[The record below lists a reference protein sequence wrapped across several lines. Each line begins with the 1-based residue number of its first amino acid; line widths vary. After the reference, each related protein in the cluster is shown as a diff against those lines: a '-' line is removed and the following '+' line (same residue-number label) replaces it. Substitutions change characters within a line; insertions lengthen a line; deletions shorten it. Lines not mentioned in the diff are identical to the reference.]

1 MRHSEGLADE
11 QGREQIPYID
21 LTSRVASLKNCRHV
35 VMYSTYNYPYEMVYC
50 IYRWGGYSPPL
61 PPCLL
66 ACFRVRPSVR
76 PSVRLSA
83 FRELSSAENRALISP
98 RMNWVACSMH
108 AKIDR
113 LLPRLYV
120 VQLSNNTI
128 SKRSNTQRPSQD
140 ASPGS

>member
-50 IYRWGGYSPPL
+50 IYRCGWLLPSPPS
-61 PPCLL
+61 LL
-66 ACFRVRPSVR
+66 ACLLPCPSVR

>member
-1 MRHSEGLADE
+1 VRHSEGLADE

-50 IYRWGGYSPPL
+50 IYRWVVTPL
-61 PPCLL
+61 PSLLACLL
-66 ACFRVRPSVR
+66 ASVSVR